1 MLIEQDSCFPGP
13 KNRHVLETDM
23 ITAVLPG
30 IRAYYFFLSKVRLQD
45 CEIYVLQSRHFWLEI
60 PLEKKIIREKNGQR
74 MCFIKS
80 NKAFKWFW
88 LCTCSILYTKI
99 VFFLSVFCLL
109 SLDVKIFL
117 DESKTSKTPRFMIYW
132 NVNLFD

>member
-60 PLEKKIIREKNGQR
+60 PLEKKKESEKKMAKECASYNQIKLSSDSDYVRVVFYIRT
-74 MCFIKS
+74 
-80 NKAFKWFW
+80 
-88 LCTCSILYTKI
+88 L
-99 VFFLSVFCLL
+99 VFFSLFFCLL
-109 SLDVKIFL
+109 SFDVKIFL
-117 DESKTSKTPRFMIYW
+117 DESKTSKTPRFIY
-132 NVNLFD
+132 

>member
-60 PLEKKIIREKNGQR
+60 PLEKKIIIREKMAKECASYNQIKLSSDSDYVR
-74 MCFIKS
+74 VVHCF
-80 NKAFKWFW
+80 
-88 LCTCSILYTKI
+88 
-99 VFFLSVFCLL
+99 FFLC
-109 SLDVKIFL
+109 FL
-117 DESKTSKTPRFMIYW
+117 VIKFW
-132 NVNLFD
+132 C

>member
-60 PLEKKIIREKNGQR
+60 PLEKKIIRVKKKAKECASYNQ
-74 MCFIKS
+74 IKLS
-80 NKAFKWFW
+80 SDSDYVRVVFYIRT
-88 LCTCSILYTKI
+88 L
-99 VFFLSVFCLL
+99 VFF
-109 SLDVKIFL
+109 SLFFV
-117 DESKTSKTPRFMIYW
+117 Y
-132 NVNLFD
+132 

>member
-60 PLEKKIIREKNGQR
+60 PLEKKKIIREKMAKECASYNQ
-74 MCFIKS
+74 IKLS
-80 NKAFKWFW
+80 
-88 LCTCSILYTKI
+88 SDSDYVRV
-99 VFFLSVFCLL
+99 VFYIRTLFFSLSVFCLL
-109 SLDVKIFL
+109 SFDVKIFWN
-117 DESKTSKTPRFMIYW
+117 ESETSKTPTFIY
-132 NVNLFD
+132 

>member
-45 CEIYVLQSRHFWLEI
+45 CEIYVLQSRHFLAWNSSW
-60 PLEKKIIREKNGQR
+60 EKKNNQRKNGQR
-74 MCFIKS
+74 MCFI
-80 NKAFKWFW
+80 
-88 LCTCSILYTKI
+88 
-99 VFFLSVFCLL
+99 
-109 SLDVKIFL
+109 
-117 DESKTSKTPRFMIYW
+117 
-132 NVNLFD
+132 

>member
-74 MCFIKS
+74 MCFIYS
-80 NKAFKWFW
+80 NQIK
-88 LCTCSILYTKI
+88 LSSDSDYVRV
-99 VFFLSVFCLL
+99 VFYIRTLFFF
-109 SLDVKIFL
+109 SLF
-117 DESKTSKTPRFMIYW
+117 FGY
-132 NVNLFD
+132 

>member
-60 PLEKKIIREKNGQR
+60 PLEKKKIIREKMAKECASYNQ
-74 MCFIKS
+74 IKLS
-80 NKAFKWFW
+80 SDSDYVRVVFYIRTLF
-88 LCTCSILYTKI
+88 
-99 VFFLSVFCLL
+99 FFLSVFWLL
-109 SLDVKIFL
+109 SFDVKIFM
-117 DESKTSKTPRFMIYW
+117 DESKTSKAPTFMIY
-132 NVNLFD
+132 

>member
-60 PLEKKIIREKNGQR
+60 PLEKKKIIREKMAKECASYNQ
-74 MCFIKS
+74 IKLS
-80 NKAFKWFW
+80 SDSDYVRVVFYIRTLFFFFSVFW
-88 LCTCSILYTKI
+88 L
-99 VFFLSVFCLL
+99 LSF
-109 SLDVKIFL
+109 DVKIFM
-117 DESKTSKTPRFMIYW
+117 DESKTSKAPTFMIY
-132 NVNLFD
+132 

>member
-45 CEIYVLQSRHFWLEI
+45 CEIYVLQSRHFWLEK
-60 PLEKKIIREKNGQR
+60 KKIIREKMAKECASYNQ
-74 MCFIKS
+74 IKLS
-80 NKAFKWFW
+80 SDSAYVRVVFYIRT
-88 LCTCSILYTKI
+88 L
-99 VFFLSVFCLL
+99 VFFLC
-109 SLDVKIFL
+109 FL
-117 DESKTSKTPRFMIYW
+117 FIKF
-132 NVNLFD
+132 

>member
-60 PLEKKIIREKNGQR
+60 PLEKKIIREKMAKECASYNQ
-74 MCFIKS
+74 IKLS
-80 NKAFKWFW
+80 SDSDYVRVVFYIRT
-88 LCTCSILYTKI
+88 L
-99 VFFLSVFCLL
+99 VFFLC
-109 SLDVKIFL
+109 FL
-117 DESKTSKTPRFMIYW
+117 FIKF
-132 NVNLFD
+132 